1 MTSPETIR
9 FAKFSSRT
17 TCWSLSFYPQP
28 LLNFHR
34 RSTAGTTPAFP
45 FINTLGFIS
54 YFISTTL
61 FYASPLIRSQ
71 YAIRNPSAPN
81 PTVRLNDVV
90 FTVHAVLMS
99 SLAWSQFA
107 PRIWGFRQGPQ
118 EVGRTMKGIATGCIL
133 AIVLVILFVG
143 VQTGGGGY
151 DAERWAW
158 IDVVYGISYIKL
170 LITVIKYIP
179 QVYTNWVCQSTVGW
193 NIGQNMLDLVGA
205 VLSVAQLVIDSFLD
219 GGGWSGV
226 LGNPVKFAL
235 GNVTVVFDLIF
246 VLQHYVWYR
255 GARMEA
261 EGKELEGREEAVE
274 DGERRPLLGR
284 REVHGR

>member
-9 FAKFSSRT
+9 FAEFTSRT

-28 LLNFHR
+28 VLNFHR

-45 FINTLGFIS
+45 FINTLGFIF

-61 FYASPLIRSQ
+61 FYASPLIRVQ
-71 YAIRNPSAPN
+71 YAVRNPSAPN

-90 FTVHAVLMS
+90 FTVHAVIMS
-99 SLAWSQFA
+99 TLGWSQFA
-107 PRIWGFRQGPQ
+107 PRIWGFSQGPQ
-118 EVGRTMKGIATGCIL
+118 CVGRTMKGIAVGCIL
-133 AIVLVILFVG
+133 AIMLVILFVG
-143 VQTGGGGY
+143 LQAGGGY
-151 DAERWAW
+151 DAETWAW

-193 NIGQNMLDLVGA
+193 NIGQNMMDLVGA

-255 GARMEA
+255 GARKEA
-261 EGKELEGREEAVE
+261 EGKELEAREEAVE
-274 DGERRPLLGR
+274 DGERRRLLDGR
-284 REVHGR
+284 NVDGR